1 MITEKHKLEM
11 EITEKLIKSKLSIR
25 EQIEVIFLIDNK
37 LKFCKMTGEK
47 MKQTKL
53 KL

>member
-1 MITEKHKLEM
+1 MISEKQKLEM
-11 EITEKLIKSKLSIR
+11 EITEILIESKLSVR
-25 EQIEVIFLIDNK
+25 EQIEVIFLIHNK

-53 KL
+53 DS